1 MEKKRH
7 LRDSWL
13 QRENER
19 KIEIFNVSFQYRI
32 NKKLFRFDRIV
43 NRKII
48 SETQLDVSDKMKET
62 KQCNVSF

>member
-48 SETQLDVSDKMKET
+48 SETQLDVSDEMKET